1 MQWSYPANLHLK
13 MGSGELF
20 VSDVNEARK
29 AFERE
34 VQRITGKPGYQLT
47 ERLIDLIREVRD
59 ELRRTTRDR

>member
-1 MQWSYPANLHLK
+1 MQRSYPANLHLK
-13 MGSGELF
+13 VGSGELS

-59 ELRRTTRDR
+59 ELRRTTKDR